1 MTDLLNSRYGR
12 FIAGLVAAAGL
23 FVAGTFSNPYQAQ
36 IATLAAIYVILAS
49 SLNLLLGYSGLLSL
63 GHQAFFGFGAYFSAY
78 ATTEWGHSMPVGL
91 LGAAVAG
98 FAAAWLIGKITL
110 RLRAAFFVIAT
121 YAVAGIARQVALN
134 WVDVTG
140 GPVGLGGIPPL
151 GVGDLEFL
159 DPNATFPICFVIAG
173 ICVLFVSRLS
183 QSGLGYSLRG
193 MAQNENLARAVGID
207 TGRHANLAFS
217 IGGAM
222 AAVAGSLYAHT
233 VGFIS
238 PEVFDFTI
246 MINTLLMVIGGG
258 LGTVVGPVVGAI
270 IFTQLPELLRS
281 SNDWRLVI
289 YGAILVLLVRFLPR
303 GLWGSLVELTRH
315 FLRAPR
321 DDPDDGSPPPGDP
334 DAGVGPEPARPLS
347 GTTSVPLAWVKD
359 ERTCRRTPKR
369 RAYSTHRAWSTLA
382 PQAASASISALEMAS
397 SFRAVGTTRGRGPA
411 AAAAKP
417 TGTAMAGAAAGSKPI
432 SPWPEVSA
440 R

>member
-1 MTDLLNSRYGR
+1 MMDLLTSRWGR
-12 FIAGLVAAAGL
+12 FTGGLAAAVVL
-23 FVAGTFSNPYQAQ
+23 FLIGTFSNPYQAQ

-78 ATTEWGHSMPVGL
+78 ATVEWGVPMPVGL
-91 LGAAVAG
+91 LSAAAAG
-98 FAAAWLIGKITL
+98 FVVAWMIGKITL

-121 YAVAGIARQVALN
+121 FAVAGIARQVALN

-140 GPVGLGGIPPL
+140 GPVGFGSIPPL

-159 DPNATFPICFVIAG
+159 DPNATFPICFAIAA

-258 LGTVVGPVVGAI
+258 LGTVAGPVVGAI
-270 IFTQLPELLRS
+270 IFTQLPEVLRS

-289 YGAILVLLVRFLPR
+289 YGAILVLVVRFLPR
-303 GLWGSLVELTRH
+303 GLWGSLVELVRH
-315 FLRAPR
+315 YQRPPR
-321 DDPDDGSPPPGDP
+321 QDPDDHARGPDDAPGEPDDGRAAAHADHVPSQGRSPGGGAERPAVFDDQP
-334 DAGVGPEPARPLS
+334 DAQPL
-347 GTTSVPLAWVKD
+347 G
-359 ERTCRRTPKR
+359 
-369 RAYSTHRAWSTLA
+369 
-382 PQAASASISALEMAS
+382 
-397 SFRAVGTTRGRGPA
+397 G
-411 AAAAKP
+411 KP
-417 TGTAMAGAAAGSKPI
+417 
-432 SPWPEVSA
+432 
-440 R
+440 